1 MTTIP
6 SRLARVSQSSGSLLD
21 ARRRVIQLYRDWYRT
36 RNRVN
41 LRSERSSFPPSSPC
55 SGEIRADTI
64 CNRLGSAR
72 CLDSQ
77 GSFRISGETMNCWKQ
92 EPHIMGILLR
102 DLHEGSAVG
111 QTFLQKFYAGRDEE
125 SVRIASPQQ

>member
-21 ARRRVIQLYRDWYRT
+21 ARRRVVQLYRDWYR
-36 RNRVN
+36 
-41 LRSERSSFPPSSPC
+41 S
-55 SGEIRADTI
+55 
-64 CNRLGSAR
+64 
-72 CLDSQ
+72 
-77 GSFRISGETMNCWKQ
+77 ETMNCWKQ